1 MHPQRVESLSHAQ
14 RERLAYIDFRLYF
27 MGEVGR
33 PDLASRFGVAPAGAT
48 RDLALYREVAPQ
60 NIEFDGSNK
69 IYRIVTNF
77 APLFEHAPQ
86 RVLSALSLGFGDGVN
101 GESQPLLPCESPAA
115 LSNPQMKI
123 LAPICRAIH
132 AKRPVAI
139 RYHSVSSGESERVIV
154 PFALVDTGLRWH
166 IRAFDRKSGEFRDFV
181 ITRIEAPLLLDEEPK
196 VNERS
201 DSDIQWTR
209 IVEVQL
215 VPHPD
220 QPRPAITE
228 RDFNMVNGSIELKLR
243 AATAGYMLRRW
254 SVDCSPDHSLRG
266 PEYRLWLND
275 PLTIYGAKNAL
286 LAPGYR
292 SPDKQEQGRS
302 IIMTYNPTRALELLR
317 IGSGRTDAAFREGQE
332 DAIRHIVDGRGRLLV
347 VQKTGWGKSFV
358 YFIATKILRDSG
370 NGPALLISPLL
381 ALMRNQ
387 IAAAER
393 MGVRAATINSDNIDD
408 WTQVEAKLARG
419 EIDILL
425 ISPER
430 LANERFRTQVLAG
443 IAAQISML
451 VIDEAHC
458 ISDWGHDFR
467 PHYRLLERIVKT
479 LPPNLRLLATT
490 ATANNRVMED
500 LAAVLGPKL
509 DVSRGDLNRTS
520 LSLQTIRL
528 PSQAERLAWLAEQ
541 LATLQGH
548 GIIYT
553 LTVRDANQVA
563 DWLKTRG
570 FNVEAYTGETGDR
583 REALEQALLNNE
595 VKALVATTA
604 LGMGYDKP
612 DLAFVIHYQMPGS
625 VVAYYQQVGRAGRAL
640 DSAYGV
646 LLSGQEESGI
656 TDWFIR
662 SAFPTR
668 EEVAEVLG
676 ALEEDENGLS
686 VPELL
691 GRVNLSKGRVDKT
704 IALLSLESPAP
715 IAKQG
720 TKWQL
725 TAATLSEGFWAR
737 AERLTA
743 LRRDEHQQMQ
753 DYVSLPFGDH
763 MGFLIGALDG
773 DPSVVTQPALPA
785 LPTGVNEA
793 LVRDAIAFLRR
804 TSLPIEPRKKWP
816 DGGMP
821 QYSVKGFIAA
831 GCQAQ
836 PGKALC
842 VWGDAGWGGL
852 VRQGKYHDSKFAD
865 DLVGACV
872 KMVRE
877 WDPQPKPTW
886 VTCVPSLRHPDLV
899 PNFAKRLA
907 AALGLPFHM
916 VMAKTDNRPEQ
927 KTMANSTQQARN
939 IDGSLELNGQ
949 PVPHGPVI
957 LVDDM
962 VDSRWTLTVAA
973 WLLRKNGS
981 GDVWPMA
988 LSQTGHDE

>member
-1 MHPQRVESLSHAQ
+1 MSYDPQ
-14 RERLAYIDFRLYF
+14 
-27 MGEVGR
+27 
-33 PDLASRFGVAPAGAT
+33 
-48 RDLALYREVAPQ
+48 
-60 NIEFDGSNK
+60 
-69 IYRIVTNF
+69 
-77 APLFEHAPQ
+77 
-86 RVLSALSLGFGDGVN
+86 
-101 GESQPLLPCESPAA
+101 
-115 LSNPQMKI
+115 
-123 LAPICRAIH
+123 
-132 AKRPVAI
+132 
-139 RYHSVSSGESERVIV
+139 
-154 PFALVDTGLRWH
+154 
-166 IRAFDRKSGEFRDFV
+166 
-181 ITRIEAPLLLDEEPK
+181 
-196 VNERS
+196 
-201 DSDIQWTR
+201 
-209 IVEVQL
+209 
-215 VPHPD
+215 
-220 QPRPAITE
+220 
-228 RDFNMVNGSIELKLR
+228 
-243 AATAGYMLRRW
+243 
-254 SVDCSPDHSLRG
+254 
-266 PEYRLWLND
+266 
-275 PLTIYGAKNAL
+275 
-286 LAPGYR
+286 
-292 SPDKQEQGRS
+292 
-302 IIMTYNPTRALELLR
+302 RALELLR
-317 IGSGRTDAAFREGQE
+317 IGSGRADAGFREGQE
-332 DAIRHIVDGRGRLLV
+332 DAIRYIVEGHGRLLV

-358 YFIATKILRDSG
+358 YFIATKLLREVG

-393 MGVRAATINSDNIDD
+393 MGVRAATINSDNVDD
-408 WTQVEAKLARG
+408 WAQVEAKLVRG
-419 EIDILL
+419 EVDILL

-490 ATANNRVMED
+490 ATANNRVMGD
-500 LAAVLGPKL
+500 LVAVLGPNL
-509 DVSRGDLNRTS
+509 EVSRGDLSRSS
-520 LSLQTIRL
+520 LTLQTIRL
-528 PSQAERLAWLAEQ
+528 PSQAERLAWLAQQ
-541 LATLQGH
+541 LAALQGH

-563 DWLKTRG
+563 DWLKTQG
-570 FNVEAYTGETGDR
+570 LNAEAYTGETGDR
-583 REALEQALLNNE
+583 REVLEQALLNNE

-640 DSAYGV
+640 DSAYGI
-646 LLSGQEESGI
+646 LLSGQEESDI

-668 EEVAEVLG
+668 QEVASVLG
-676 ALEEDENGLS
+676 ALENEEDGLS

-691 GRVNLSKGRVDKT
+691 SRVNLSKGRVDKT

-725 TAATLSEGFWAR
+725 TAATLSDSFWER
-737 AERLTA
+737 AERLTV

-753 DYVSLPFGDH
+753 DYVGLPFGAH
-763 MGFLIGALDG
+763 MEFLIRALDG
-773 DPSVVTQPALPA
+773 DPSDVTQPALPP
-785 LPTGVNEA
+785 LPTDVDDA
-793 LVRDAIAFLRR
+793 LLRAAIEFLRR

-821 QYSVKGFIAA
+821 HYGVRGLIAP
-831 GCQAQ
+831 GHQAQ

-852 VRQGKYHDSKFAD
+852 VRRGKYHDGRFAD
-865 DLVGACV
+865 NLVGACV

-877 WDPQPKPTW
+877 WNPQPEPTW

-899 PNFAKRLA
+899 PDFAKRLA
-907 AALGLPFHM
+907 DALGLPFHM
-916 VMAKTDNRPEQ
+916 VIAKTDNRPEQ

-939 IDGSLELNGQ
+939 IDGSLAMNGEQ
-949 PVPHGPVI
+949 VPHGPVI

-973 WLLRKNGS
+973 WLLRSNGS
-981 GDVWPMA
+981 GEVFPMA
-988 LSQTGHDE
+988 LSQTGHEE

>member
-1 MHPQRVESLSHAQ
+1 MNYNAAR
-14 RERLAYIDFRLYF
+14 
-27 MGEVGR
+27 
-33 PDLASRFGVAPAGAT
+33 
-48 RDLALYREVAPQ
+48 AL
-60 NIEFDGSNK
+60 
-69 IYRIVTNF
+69 
-77 APLFEHAPQ
+77 
-86 RVLSALSLGFGDGVN
+86 
-101 GESQPLLPCESPAA
+101 
-115 LSNPQMKI
+115 
-123 LAPICRAIH
+123 
-132 AKRPVAI
+132 
-139 RYHSVSSGESERVIV
+139 
-154 PFALVDTGLRWH
+154 
-166 IRAFDRKSGEFRDFV
+166 
-181 ITRIEAPLLLDEEPK
+181 
-196 VNERS
+196 
-201 DSDIQWTR
+201 
-209 IVEVQL
+209 QL
-215 VPHPD
+215 
-220 QPRPAITE
+220 
-228 RDFNMVNGSIELKLR
+228 LR
-243 AATAGYMLRRW
+243 A
-254 SVDCSPDHSLRG
+254 
-266 PEYRLWLND
+266 
-275 PLTIYGAKNAL
+275 
-286 LAPGYR
+286 
-292 SPDKQEQGRS
+292 
-302 IIMTYNPTRALELLR
+302 
-317 IGSGRTDAAFREGQE
+317 GSGRANAAFREGQE
-332 DAIRHIVDGRGRLLV
+332 QAIRHIVEGKGRLLV

-358 YFIATKILRDSG
+358 YFIATKLLREAG
-370 NGPALLISPLL
+370 AGPALLISPLL

-393 MGVRAATINSDNIDD
+393 MGVRAATINSDNTDD
-408 WTQVEAKLARG
+408 WSVVETKLAQG

-430 LANERFRTQVLAG
+430 LANERFRTQVLAA
-443 IAAQISML
+443 IAAQISLL

-490 ATANNRVMED
+490 ATANNRVMDD
-500 LAAVLGPKL
+500 LAAVLGPNL
-509 DVSRGDLNRTS
+509 NVSRGDLNRTS
-520 LSLQTIRL
+520 LTLQTIRL

-541 LATLQGH
+541 LAVLQGH

-563 DWLKTRG
+563 AWLKTRG
-570 FNVEAYTGETGDR
+570 FNIEAYTGETGDR
-583 REALEQALLNNE
+583 RGQLEQALLNNQ

-646 LLSGQEESGI
+646 LLSGQEEADI

-662 SAFPTR
+662 SAFSTR
-668 EEVAEVLG
+668 QEVADVLG
-676 ALEEDENGLS
+676 ALEEAPNGLS

-691 GRVNLSKGRVDKT
+691 GRVNLSKGRVEKT
-704 IALLSLESPAP
+704 IALLSLEAPAP

-720 TKWQL
+720 SKWQL
-725 TAATLSEGFWAR
+725 TAATLSEAFWDR

-753 DYVSLPFGDH
+753 DYVRLPFGQH

-773 DPSVVTQPALPA
+773 DPSLVTAPTLPP
-785 LPTGVNEA
+785 LPTSVDVD
-793 LVRDAIAFLRR
+793 LVKDAVAFLRR

-821 QYSVKGFIAA
+821 QYDVKGSIPV
-831 GCQAQ
+831 GSQAQ
-836 PGKALC
+836 SGKALC

-852 VRQGKYHDSKFAD
+852 VRQGKYHDGRFSN
-865 DLVGACV
+865 DLVAACV
-872 KMVRE
+872 KMIRA
-877 WDPQPKPTW
+877 WNPQPAPVW

-899 PNFAKRLA
+899 PDFAKRLA
-907 AALGLPFHM
+907 TALGLPFHA
-916 VMAKTDNRPEQ
+916 VIAKTDNRPEQ

-939 IDGSLELNGQ
+939 IDGSLALNGQ
-949 PVPHGPVI
+949 PIPHGPVL

-973 WLLRKNGS
+973 WLLRQNGS
-981 GDVWPMA
+981 DEVWPMA

>member
-1 MHPQRVESLSHAQ
+1 
-14 RERLAYIDFRLYF
+14 
-27 MGEVGR
+27 
-33 PDLASRFGVAPAGAT
+33 
-48 RDLALYREVAPQ
+48 
-60 NIEFDGSNK
+60 
-69 IYRIVTNF
+69 
-77 APLFEHAPQ
+77 
-86 RVLSALSLGFGDGVN
+86 
-101 GESQPLLPCESPAA
+101 
-115 LSNPQMKI
+115 
-123 LAPICRAIH
+123 
-132 AKRPVAI
+132 
-139 RYHSVSSGESERVIV
+139 
-154 PFALVDTGLRWH
+154 
-166 IRAFDRKSGEFRDFV
+166 
-181 ITRIEAPLLLDEEPK
+181 
-196 VNERS
+196 
-201 DSDIQWTR
+201 
-209 IVEVQL
+209 
-215 VPHPD
+215 
-220 QPRPAITE
+220 
-228 RDFNMVNGSIELKLR
+228 
-243 AATAGYMLRRW
+243 
-254 SVDCSPDHSLRG
+254 
-266 PEYRLWLND
+266 
-275 PLTIYGAKNAL
+275 
-286 LAPGYR
+286 
-292 SPDKQEQGRS
+292 
-302 IIMTYNPTRALELLR
+302 MTYNPQRALELLR
-317 IGSGRTDAAFREGQE
+317 IGSGRADASFREGQE

-358 YFIATKILRDSG
+358 YFIATKLLRDAG

-387 IAAAER
+387 ISAAER
-393 MGVRAATINSDNIDD
+393 MGVRAATINSDNFDD
-408 WTQVEAKLARG
+408 WTQIEFKLARG

-520 LSLQTIRL
+520 LSLQTVRL
-528 PSQAERLAWLAEQ
+528 PSQAERLAWLAQQ
-541 LATLQGH
+541 LAVLQGH

-563 DWLKTRG
+563 DWLKIQG

-612 DLAFVIHYQMPGS
+612 DLAFVVHYQMPGS

-646 LLSGQEESGI
+646 LLSGQEESDI

-668 EEVAEVLG
+668 EEVADVLR
-676 ALEEDENGLS
+676 ALEEEANGLS

-691 GRVNLSKGRVDKT
+691 SRVNLSKGRVDKT
-704 IALLSLESPAP
+704 IALLSLEAPAP

-725 TAATLSEGFWAR
+725 TAANLSEAFWGR

-753 DYVSLPFGDH
+753 DYVGLPFGEH
-763 MGFLIGALDG
+763 MGFLIRALDG
-773 DPSVVTQPALPA
+773 DSSVVTPPVLHP
-785 LPTGVNEA
+785 LPTDVDEA
-793 LVRDAIAFLRR
+793 LVRDALEFLRR

-821 QYSVKGFIAA
+821 QYGVKGFIAA
-831 GCQAQ
+831 GQQSQ

-852 VRQGKYHDSKFAD
+852 VRRGKYHEGKFAD
-865 DLVGACV
+865 DLVAACV
-872 KMVRE
+872 RMFRE
-877 WDPQPKPTW
+877 WSPQPKPTW

-899 PNFAKRLA
+899 PNFTKRFA

-916 VMAKTDNRPEQ
+916 VIAKTDDRPEQ

-939 IDGSLELNGQ
+939 IDGSLALNGQ
-949 PVPHGPVI
+949 PIPHGPVI

-973 WLLRKNGS
+973 WLLRKSGS
-981 GDVWPMA
+981 GDVYPMA

>member
-1 MHPQRVESLSHAQ
+1 M
-14 RERLAYIDFRLYF
+14 
-27 MGEVGR
+27 
-33 PDLASRFGVAPAGAT
+33 
-48 RDLALYREVAPQ
+48 
-60 NIEFDGSNK
+60 
-69 IYRIVTNF
+69 
-77 APLFEHAPQ
+77 
-86 RVLSALSLGFGDGVN
+86 
-101 GESQPLLPCESPAA
+101 
-115 LSNPQMKI
+115 
-123 LAPICRAIH
+123 
-132 AKRPVAI
+132 
-139 RYHSVSSGESERVIV
+139 
-154 PFALVDTGLRWH
+154 
-166 IRAFDRKSGEFRDFV
+166 AF
-181 ITRIEAPLLLDEEPK
+181 
-196 VNERS
+196 N
-201 DSDIQWTR
+201 Q
-209 IVEVQL
+209 Q
-215 VPHPD
+215 
-220 QPRPAITE
+220 
-228 RDFNMVNGSIELKLR
+228 
-243 AATAGYMLRRW
+243 
-254 SVDCSPDHSLRG
+254 
-266 PEYRLWLND
+266 
-275 PLTIYGAKNAL
+275 
-286 LAPGYR
+286 
-292 SPDKQEQGRS
+292 
-302 IIMTYNPTRALELLR
+302 RALALLR
-317 IGSGRTDAAFREGQE
+317 IGSGRADATFRDGQE

-358 YFIATKILRDSG
+358 YFIATKLLRDGG

-393 MGVRAATINSDNIDD
+393 MGVRAATINSDNVDD
-408 WTQVEAKLARG
+408 WSQVEADLAGG

-430 LANERFRTQVLAG
+430 LANERFRRQVLAG
-443 IAAQISML
+443 AASQISML

-509 DVSRGDLNRTS
+509 DVSRGDLNRNS

-528 PSQAERLAWLAEQ
+528 PSQADRLAWLAEQ

-553 LTVRDANQVA
+553 LTVRDASQVA
-563 DWLKTRG
+563 NWLKTRG

-640 DSAYGV
+640 DCAYGV
-646 LLSGQEESGI
+646 LLSGEEESDI

-668 EEVAEVLG
+668 EEVAELLR
-676 ALEEDENGLS
+676 ALEKEEEGLS

-691 GRVNLSKGRVDKT
+691 SRVNLSKGRVDKT
-704 IALLSLESPAP
+704 IDLLSLEAPAP

-720 TKWQL
+720 AKWQL

-743 LRRDEHQQMQ
+743 LRRAEHQQMQ
-753 DYVSLPFGDH
+753 EYVKLPFGNH

-773 DPSVVTQPALPA
+773 DPSVVTEPVLAP
-785 LPTGVNEA
+785 LPTGVTEA
-793 LVRDAIAFLRR
+793 VVRDAIAFLRR
-804 TSLPIEPRKKWP
+804 TSLPIEPRRRWP
-816 DGGMP
+816 VGGMP
-821 QYSVKGFIAA
+821 QYGIASNTIINF
-831 GCQAQ
+831 QAQ
-836 PGKALC
+836 PGRALC
-842 VWGDAGWGGL
+842 VWGDAGWGSL
-852 VRQGKYHDSKFAD
+852 VRQGKYQNGKFAD
-865 DLVGACV
+865 DLVDACV
-872 KMVRE
+872 KMIRD
-877 WDPQPKPTW
+877 WSPLPKPTW

-899 PNFAKRLA
+899 PDFAERVA
-907 AALGLPFHM
+907 AALGLPLHI
-916 VMAKTDNRPEQ
+916 VIAKTDHRPEQ

-939 IDGSLELNGQ
+939 IDGSLDINGQ
-949 PVPHGPVI
+949 QVPSGPVI

-981 GDVWPMA
+981 GEVWPIA